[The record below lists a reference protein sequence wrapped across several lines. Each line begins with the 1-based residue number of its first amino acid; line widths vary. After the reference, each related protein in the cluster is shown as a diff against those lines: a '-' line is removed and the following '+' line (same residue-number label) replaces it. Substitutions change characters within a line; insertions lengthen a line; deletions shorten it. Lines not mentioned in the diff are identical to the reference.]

1 MSDHVRYSL
10 DAVQSQFTV
19 HAFASGLAAVVA
31 HNPKFAIRDFS
42 GEARFIPDTLRDAS
56 IQVRIKAASLELMD
70 EVSEYDR
77 GEIDR
82 VMFNEV
88 LEASRFPEIVYT
100 STQIA
105 ATRLSENLYATTIAG
120 KLTLHGV
127 TNELDFS
134 GQVVIGE
141 DTLRGYGSFL
151 VKQSK
156 YDIAI
161 ASIAGG
167 TLKMRDELKIAFF
180 IIGKKEGVIK

>member
-180 IIGKKEGVIK
+180 IIAKKQG

>member
-1 MSDHVRYSL
+1 MSDYVRYSM
-10 DAVQSQFTV
+10 DAAQSQFTV

-31 HNPKFAIRDFS
+31 HNPKFAIRAFS
-42 GEARFIPDTLRDAS
+42 GEAQFIPDTLRDAS
-56 IQVRIKAASLELMD
+56 IRVRIKAASLELMD

-134 GQVVIGE
+134 AQVVIGD
-141 DTLRGYGSFL
+141 DTLRGYGSFP

-180 IIGKKEGVIK
+180 IIAKKQG

>member
-42 GEARFIPDTLRDAS
+42 GEAQFVPDTLRDAS

-88 LEASRFPEIVYT
+88 LEVSRFPEIVYT
-100 STQIA
+100 STQIPPHVLA
-105 ATRLSENLYATTIAG
+105 RIYMPPLSRAN
-120 KLTLHGV
+120 
-127 TNELDFS
+127 S
-134 GQVVIGE
+134 
-141 DTLRGYGSFL
+141 RSM
-151 VKQSK
+151 
-156 YDIAI
+156 
-161 ASIAGG
+161 ASPMSWISLARWSSAK
-167 TLKMRDELKIAFF
+167 TPCAVMEVFR
-180 IIGKKEGVIK
+180 

>member
-1 MSDHVRYSL
+1 MSDQVRYSM
-10 DAVQSQFTV
+10 DAAQSQFTV

-56 IQVRIKAASLELMD
+56 LQVRVNAASLELMD
-70 EVSEYDR
+70 EVSEYDK

-88 LEASRFPEIVYT
+88 LEISRFPEIVFT
-100 STQIA
+100 STQISA
-105 ATRLSENLYATTIAG
+105 SRLSENLYATTIAG

-134 GQVVIGE
+134 AQVVIGE
-141 DTLRGYGSFL
+141 DTLRGYGSFP
-151 VKQSK
+151 VNQSK

-180 IIGKKEGVIK
+180 IIAKKQG

>member
-1 MSDHVRYSL
+1 MSDHVRYSM
-10 DAVQSQFTV
+10 DAAQSQFTV

-56 IQVRIKAASLELMD
+56 LQVRINAASLELMD
-70 EVSEYDR
+70 EVSEYDK

-88 LEASRFPEIVYT
+88 LEISRFPEIVFT
-100 STQIA
+100 STQISA
-105 ATRLSENLYATTIAG
+105 SRLSENLYATTIAG

-127 TNELDFS
+127 TNELDLS
-134 GQVVIGE
+134 AQVVIGE
-141 DTLRGYGSFL
+141 DTLRGYGSFP

-180 IIGKKEGVIK
+180 IIAKKQG

>member
-1 MSDHVRYSL
+1 MLSPVDWQRLWRITRS
-10 DAVQSQFTV
+10 SQF
-19 HAFASGLAAVVA
+19 AISAGKRGL
-31 HNPKFAIRDFS
+31 F
-42 GEARFIPDTLRDAS
+42 PDTLRDAS
-56 IQVRIKAASLELMD
+56 IQIRIKAASLELMD

-82 VMFNEV
+82 VTFNEV
-88 LEASRFPEIVYT
+88 LEVSRFPEIVYT
-100 STQIA
+100 SSQIT
-105 ATRLSENLYATTIAG
+105 ATRLSENLYGTTIAG

-127 TNELDFS
+127 TDELDFS
-134 GQVVIGE
+134 AQVVIGD
-141 DTLRGYGSFL
+141 DTLRGYGSFP

-180 IIGKKEGVIK
+180 IIAKKQG

>member
-1 MSDHVRYSL
+1 MSDYVCYSI
-10 DAVQSQFTV
+10 DAAQSQFTV

-31 HNPKFAIRDFS
+31 HNPKFAIRNFS
-42 GEARFIPDTLRDAS
+42 GDARFVPDTLRDAS
-56 IQVRIKAASLELMD
+56 IRIKISASSLELTD

-82 VMFNEV
+82 VTFKEV
-88 LEASRFPEIVYT
+88 LEVSRFPEIVYT
-100 STQIA
+100 STQISA
-105 ATRLSENLYATTIAG
+105 SRLSENLYATTIAG

-127 TNELDFS
+127 TNELDLS
-134 GQVVIGE
+134 AQVVIGE
-141 DTLRGYGSFL
+141 DTLRGYGSFP
-151 VKQSK
+151 VKQSQ

-180 IIGKKEGVIK
+180 IIAKKQG